1 MQRVSETPDQYLADQ
16 PSPLREQ
23 LTELDRVI
31 SGTMSGLERV
41 LWRGVFWGG
50 TEQAIIGYGDYRTT
64 NSRGKEVEWFLVG
77 LAVQKNYLSIYIT
90 ADEDGQHLSKK
101 YGATLG
107 KVKVGASSIGFAAV
121 EDIDLEALTTLL
133 AKARTLNP
141 DVR

>member
-1 MQRVSETPDQYLADQ
+1 MQRVAETPDQYLADQ

-101 YGATLG
+101 YGSTLG
-107 KVKVGASSIGFAAV
+107 KVKVGASSISFAAV
-121 EDIDLEALTTLL
+121 EDIDVEALTALL
-133 AKARTLNP
+133 TKARTLNP